1 MRYYQ
6 TTSTPRKLDLQNS
19 IFVVVANEILF
30 RKHHLLKHHTR
41 LLPLSNTASN
51 HERMRFDIYHLRR
64 IAIDEVQIVEWAFG
78 KRMTPAERLRKH
90 QRALEKTQ
98 RELDRER
105 TKLENQ
111 EKKLVQEIK
120 KNAKNGQMGAVKVQ
134 AKDLV
139 RTRRYIQKF
148 YQMRTQLQA
157 ISLRIQT
164 VRSNEQMMQ
173 SMKGATK
180 LLGSMNKQMNLPA
193 LQRIAMEFEKEN
205 DIMDQRQEMMDD
217 AIDDVTGLEDEEEG
231 EEVVNQ
237 VLDEIGVDLG
247 QSVRQ
252 VCRASI
258 FAIANGMCS
267 LAKRLKA
274 CKARRYRKAGWHR
287 LSVVVVVM
295 LATTTSKHDSI
306 AYEDETILMRD
317 EHACRIPVW
326 KRTYTHSQNART

>member
-1 MRYYQ
+1 MGSYQ
-6 TTSTPRKLDLQNS
+6 IIQNNTRTSSVMN
-19 IFVVVANEILF
+19 II
-30 RKHHLLKHHTR
+30 
-41 LLPLSNTASN
+41 
-51 HERMRFDIYHLRR
+51 
-64 IAIDEVQIVEWAFG
+64 EWAFG

-111 EKKLVQEIK
+111 EKKLVADIK
-120 KNAKNGQMGAVKVQ
+120 KSAKNGQIGACKIQ

-164 VRSNEQMMQ
+164 VRRNEQMMQ

-180 LLGSMNKQMNLPA
+180 LLGSMNRQMNLPA
-193 LQRIAMEFEKEN
+193 LQRIAMEFEREN

-237 VLDEIGVDLG
+237 VLDEIGVDLNNALG
-247 QSVRQ
+247 ETPTGIQKAAVPEGRVAQ
-252 VCRASI
+252 
-258 FAIANGMCS
+258 AIGGGGGGEDDDLQARLDS
-267 LAKRLKA
+267 L
-274 CKARRYRKAGWHR
+274 RR
-287 LSVVVVVM
+287 
-295 LATTTSKHDSI
+295 
-306 AYEDETILMRD
+306 
-317 EHACRIPVW
+317 
-326 KRTYTHSQNART
+326 

>member
-1 MRYYQ
+1 M
-6 TTSTPRKLDLQNS
+6 N
-19 IFVVVANEILF
+19 II
-30 RKHHLLKHHTR
+30 
-41 LLPLSNTASN
+41 
-51 HERMRFDIYHLRR
+51 
-64 IAIDEVQIVEWAFG
+64 EWAFG

-105 TKLENQ
+105 VKLENQ
-111 EKKLVQEIK
+111 EKKLVADIK
-120 KNAKNGQMGAVKVQ
+120 KSAKNGQIGACKIQ

-173 SMKGATK
+173 SMKGATM
-180 LLGSMNKQMNLPA
+180 LLGSMNRQMNLPA
-193 LQRIAMEFEKEN
+193 LQRIAMEFEREN

-237 VLDEIGVDLG
+237 VLDEIGVDLNNALG
-247 QSVRQ
+247 ETPTGIQKTAVADNRVAQ
-252 VCRASI
+252 
-258 FAIANGMCS
+258 AIGGGGGGEDDDLQARLDS
-267 LAKRLKA
+267 L
-274 CKARRYRKAGWHR
+274 RR
-287 LSVVVVVM
+287 
-295 LATTTSKHDSI
+295 
-306 AYEDETILMRD
+306 
-317 EHACRIPVW
+317 
-326 KRTYTHSQNART
+326 

>member
-1 MRYYQ
+1 MNVGSKIAPQRAQ
-6 TTSTPRKLDLQNS
+6 RS
-19 IFVVVANEILF
+19 
-30 RKHHLLKHHTR
+30 
-41 LLPLSNTASN
+41 SNTN
-51 HERMRFDIYHLRR
+51 TT
-64 IAIDEVQIVEWAFG
+64 QIVEWAFG

-111 EKKLVQEIK
+111 EKKLVADIK

-164 VRSNEQMMQ
+164 VRSNQQMME

-180 LLGSMNKQMNLPA
+180 LLGSMNRQMNLPA

-217 AIDDVTGLEDEEEG
+217 AIDDVTGLEDDEVEG

-247 QSVRQ
+247 QSVSCD
-252 VCRASI
+252 V
-258 FAIANGMCS
+258 FGEWELEANEWFS
-267 LAKRLKA
+267 LGKHRKA
-274 CKARRYRKAGWHR
+274 CKDRRPQKAESRRRWE
-287 LSVVVVVM
+287 VVVRIRETMICRHGWTAYGDDLCMVRDAFTRCIPNHLIKADIDSQPRAV
-295 LATTTSKHDSI
+295 LLQSCSAPWTS
-306 AYEDETILMRD
+306 
-317 EHACRIPVW
+317 
-326 KRTYTHSQNART
+326 